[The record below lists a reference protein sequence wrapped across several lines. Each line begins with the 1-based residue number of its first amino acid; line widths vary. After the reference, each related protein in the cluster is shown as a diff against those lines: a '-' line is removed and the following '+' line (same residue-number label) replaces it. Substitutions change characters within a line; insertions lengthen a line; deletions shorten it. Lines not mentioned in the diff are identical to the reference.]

1 MSETPPVESHRTDNE
16 SVAETPRAGEPS
28 PVPVD
33 DAQALAPWLEAILF
47 VADAPVDLDALA
59 RAVGGTPAQ
68 VEAGLDA
75 LEAALATR
83 GVRLQRARGRVRMVT
98 APEYALAVERFLGLD
113 LSTKLSKAALETL
126 AIIAY
131 RQPITR
137 AEIDDIRGVQSSGVL
152 RTLLARELIEEVGR
166 LDTVGHPI
174 LYGTTFRFLEYFGLK
189 SLDEL
194 PPLDSEEAEA
204 LFGQVPNE
212 QAPLSRHENEED
224 EVSSSNA

>member
-1 MSETPPVESHRTDNE
+1 MSETPPVESQQPDNE
-16 SVAETPRAGEPS
+16 SVAEREHNGEPS
-28 PVPVD
+28 PAPVN
-33 DAQALAPWLEAILF
+33 DAHALAPWLEAILF
-47 VADAPVDLDALA
+47 VADAPVELDALA
-59 RAVGGTPAQ
+59 RAVGGTIAQ

-75 LEAALATR
+75 LEEALAAR

-98 APEYALAVERFLGLD
+98 APEYAAAVERFLGLD

-137 AEIDDIRGVQSSGVL
+137 AEIDEIRGVQSSGVL

-189 SLDEL
+189 SLDDL

-204 LFGQVPNE
+204 LFGTATPSPSAE
-212 QAPLSRHENEED
+212 TENEE
-224 EVSSSNA
+224 E

>member
-1 MSETPPVESHRTDNE
+1 M
-16 SVAETPRAGEPS
+16 
-28 PVPVD
+28 
-33 DAQALAPWLEAILF
+33 APWLEAILF
-47 VADAPVDLDALA
+47 VADAPVELDALA
-59 RAVGGTPAQ
+59 RAVGGTIEH
-68 VEAGLDA
+68 VEAGLDT
-75 LEAALATR
+75 LEEALAAR

-98 APEYALAVERFLGLD
+98 APEYAAAVERFLGLD

-137 AEIDDIRGVQSSGVL
+137 AEIDEIRGVQSSGVL

-189 SLDEL
+189 SLDDL

-204 LFGQVPNE
+204 LFGTATSSPSAE
-212 QAPLSRHENEED
+212 TENEED
-224 EVSSSNA
+224 HSSSSGSAPVS